1 MAKIFKPGIGNRKEK
16 RGKRDED
23 KGNHG

>member
-1 MAKIFKPGIGNRKEK
+1 MAKIFKPGIGDRKEK
-16 RGKRDED
+16 RGTRNED